1 VNSVGV
7 LQGTKQYLQR
17 VGMLSRN
24 ARLYLLAI
32 AFQGLSSGIWGVIFN
47 IYLKR
52 VGFLDS
58 FIGNV
63 FTASAI
69 ATGLVALPAG
79 LFCERFGP
87 KRALLIGLM
96 SNFVA
101 LVLAIFLE
109 PSTLLVAS
117 FASGFI
123 GTISSVA
130 GAPFMME
137 NSEREE
143 RTYLFSL
150 NLALTVIMGVIG
162 GFVGGFLPD
171 LFNTYLGLRTGI
183 EMGSPVGYRV
193 ALIVSIILALS
204 TVIPL
209 LLIKEKKAERQ
220 KVSTLFH
227 LGNIKSPRTII
238 KFMIPTAL
246 IGFGAGFI
254 VPLFNIFF
262 YDKLFATPEQI
273 GVIYAWGNITLGI
286 GVLIAPVLSN
296 RLGKARSVAS
306 CEWLSLP
313 FIMLITVS
321 PSLSIAASAY
331 IFRGAF
337 MNMASPISTTLQMEL
352 VSETE
357 RATTNGLMTMSDNIP
372 RALTAS
378 ISGQMMTRKD
388 FFTPFLITTITYI
401 MASSLYFIF
410 FRNAEK
416 KKEQSTKIS

>member
-1 VNSVGV
+1 
-7 LQGTKQYLQR
+7 
-17 VGMLSRN
+17 MLSRN
-24 ARLYLLAI
+24 ARLYLLAA
-32 AFQGLSSGIWGVIFN
+32 AFAGLSSGIWGVIFN

-52 VGFLDS
+52 VGFLDN

-63 FTASAI
+63 FTASEIAI
-69 ATGLVALPAG
+69 GLVALPAG

-87 KRALLIGLM
+87 KRALLVGLT
-96 SNFVA
+96 SN
-101 LVLAIFLE
+101 LVSLILAIFLE
-109 PSTLLVAS
+109 PSVLLVAS
-117 FASGFI
+117 FTSGFI
-123 GTISSVA
+123 GTIGSVA

-150 NLALTVIMGVIG
+150 DMALIVIMGVIG
-162 GFVGGFLPD
+162 GFVGGIMPD
-171 LFNTYLGLRTGI
+171 LFNAYLGLPTGI

-193 ALIVSIILALS
+193 TLIVSIILAMS
-204 TVIPL
+204 TTIPL
-209 LLIKEKKAERQ
+209 FLVREKKAERQ
-220 KVSTLFH
+220 KVGTLFH
-227 LGNIKSPRTII
+227 LGNIKSPGII
-238 KFMIPTAL
+238 LKFMIPTAL

-262 YDKLFATPEQI
+262 YDKLFATSEQI
-273 GVIYAWGNITLGI
+273 GVIYAWGNITLGV

-296 RLGKARSVAS
+296 RLGKVRSVAF

-321 PSLSIAASAY
+321 PSLSVAASAY

-337 MNMASPISTTLQMEL
+337 MNMAGPISSMLQMEL

-357 RATTNGLMTMSDNIP
+357 RATTNGLMVMADGVP
-372 RALTAS
+372 RAVTAS
-378 ISGQMMTRKD
+378 ISGDMMTRKD
-388 FFTPFLITTITYI
+388 FLTPFIVTTVTYVI
-401 MASSLYFIF
+401 ASSLYFIF

-416 KKEQSTKIS
+416 KKE